1 MRPTHHP
8 LPPDNWQPPDTGKPP
23 PDHDRQQQPPA
34 AGKPTAP
41 GIPLP
46 NLTPVPWREYYSVTV
61 LVVALLAAAFAAF
74 KTLLVWQS
82 FGLAGALVFAGLH
95 LPMALFGALFAAAMV
110 YRHPGMALL
119 GVATSVLNALLI

>member
-1 MRPTHHP
+1 MQANPT
-8 LPPDNWQPPDTGKPP
+8 TTE
-23 PDHDRQQQPPA
+23 
-34 AGKPTAP
+34 AGKHNPS
-41 GIPLP
+41 
-46 NLTPVPWREYYSVTV
+46 PVPWREYYSVTV

-119 GVATSVLNALLI
+119 GVATSVFNALLI